1 MKTLPLI
8 LLALITGCTQMKLT
22 VDGKAPHDVKVV
34 RHAKYKEIQ
43 GASNAL
49 QNVSGA
55 TLMIEFRQTGKQ
67 DSPQD
72 LLSFSIGGAEK
83 KTFLSRASIRMDK
96 DGYLTGIARS
106 LDSEE
111 GQTVRAKN
119 KIKAGD
125 IHHAALVVDYTK
137 NEMHLYLDGKPLETE
152 GSPKFSAKNTSDT
165 PSISASIG
173 AEDDGSNFFFEGEL
187 HQPMV
192 WSKAFAPEE
201 ILPFAQR

>member
-1 MKTLPLI
+1 MKTISLI
-8 LLALITGCTQMKLT
+8 LLATLMSCTQMKLT
-22 VDGKAPHDVKVV
+22 VDGNKPHDVKII

-43 GASNAL
+43 GAGKAL

-72 LLSFSIGGAEK
+72 LLSFSVGGTQN
-83 KTFLSRASIRMDK
+83 KTFLSRASLRLDK

-106 LDSEE
+106 IDTEE
-111 GQTVRAKN
+111 AQNVRAKN
-119 KIKAGD
+119 KISAGD
-125 IHHAALVVDYTK
+125 IHHAALVVNYSK

-152 GSPKFSAKNTSDT
+152 GSPKFAAKNTSDT
-165 PSISASIG
+165 PSLSASIG
-173 AEDDGSNFFFEGEL
+173 AEDDGSTFFFEGEL
-187 HQPMV
+187 NHPMV
-192 WSKAFAPEE
+192 WSRAFAAEE

>member
-1 MKTLPLI
+1 
-8 LLALITGCTQMKLT
+8 MKLA
-22 VDGKAPHDVKVV
+22 VDGKAPHDVKIV

-43 GASNAL
+43 GAGKAL

-72 LLSFSIGGAEK
+72 LLAFSVGGAEK

-106 LDSEE
+106 QDSEE
-111 GQTVRAKN
+111 GQTVKAKN
-119 KIKAGD
+119 KIPAGD

-137 NEMHLYLDGKPLETE
+137 NEMHLYLDGRPLETE

-165 PSISASIG
+165 PSVSASVG
-173 AEDDGSNFFFEGEL
+173 SEDDGSNFFFEGEL
-187 HQPMV
+187 HRPMV
-192 WSKAFAPEE
+192 WSRPFAPEE